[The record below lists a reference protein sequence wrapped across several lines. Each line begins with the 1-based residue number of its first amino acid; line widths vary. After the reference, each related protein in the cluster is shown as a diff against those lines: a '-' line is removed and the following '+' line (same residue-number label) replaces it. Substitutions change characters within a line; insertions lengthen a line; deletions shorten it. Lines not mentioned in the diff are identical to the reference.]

1 MASRTRKPRRS
12 QLALVSASVIR
23 YLRRYY
29 AAFANSV
36 RLALAPKTLG
46 QRGEAAAAR
55 YLKRLGYIIIARSS
69 HIRRGEID
77 LIAVDGRTIVFVEV
91 KTRVS
96 HDAGHPAEAVDRDK
110 QHRLTRLAMVYLKRH
125 HLLETPAR
133 FDVIAITWPKDRRRP
148 TIEHYKNAFEPI
160 GTGQMF
166 Y

>member
-1 MASRTRKPRRS
+1 MSVRKEKPRRS
-12 QLALVSASVIR
+12 PLNEIASSLGHR
-23 YLRRYY
+23 YRTLRTEIM
-29 AAFANSV
+29 NSV
-36 RLALAPKTLG
+36 RRALAPKTLG

-55 YLKRLGYIIIARSS
+55 YLKRLGYVIVARSS

-77 LIAVDGRTIVFVEV
+77 LIAVDGRTVVFVEV

-96 HDAGHPAEAVDRDK
+96 HDAGHPAEAVDREK

-125 HLLETPAR
+125 HLLENPAR
-133 FDVIAITWPKDRRRP
+133 FDVIAITWPSGQRRP
-148 TIEHYKNAFEPI
+148 TIEHFKNAFEPI